1 MILGCSPDSVE
12 KERKFK
18 DKFTLPFTLLADP
31 THAVAESY
39 DVWTLKSFMG
49 KSYHGVER
57 STYLIDPQGRI
68 AQTFEKVKAAGHAE
82 AVRAELEQLSAQRK

>member
-1 MILGCSPDSVE
+1 VILGCSPDSVE

-18 DKFTLPFTLLADP
+18 EKYALSFTLLADP

-39 DVWTLKSFMG
+39 DVWKLKSFLG

-57 STYLIDPQGRI
+57 STYLIDPAGRI
-68 AQTFEKVKAAGHAE
+68 AHTFEKVKAEGHAE
-82 AVRAELEQLSAQRK
+82 AVRAKLVQLR